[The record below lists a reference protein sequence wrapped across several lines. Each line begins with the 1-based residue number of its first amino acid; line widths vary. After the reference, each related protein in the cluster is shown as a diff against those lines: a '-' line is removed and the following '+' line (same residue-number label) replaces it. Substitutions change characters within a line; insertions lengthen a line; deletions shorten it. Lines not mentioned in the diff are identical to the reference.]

1 MNRMVLAFIA
11 LSSLAFIL
19 HAEKVDSMTPEER
32 AARNERIRE
41 KLKGKT
47 PAELL
52 YMRTGGRVSK
62 PGSGEGKI
70 VFFNAQAFWDSKKLE
85 VYAKNLSIFFQV
97 RIEVVKAE
105 IADFAA
111 LDKAKKDAKATVA
124 MLLIDKPGHPRSLVN
139 YEDNWGIVNLNSFQ
153 TEAKDL
159 DARMKKVIFRTLAL
173 TCGLADAQS
182 IGSLMYPAK
191 DDEAFDELYFPDRPL
206 PNLMIPIIGHLQRL
220 GIKLMTVRTY
230 REACQEGW
238 ADSPKDKWQQAI
250 WDKAHAIP
258 DKPIRIEFDPK
269 KDR

>member
-1 MNRMVLAFIA
+1 MNRMVLAILA
-11 LSSLAFIL
+11 LSSLAFGL
-19 HAEKVDSMTPEER
+19 RAEKVDSMTPEER

-52 YMRTGGRVSK
+52 YMRTGGRVAK

-70 VFFNAQAFWDSKKLE
+70 VFFNAQTLWDSKKVE
-85 VYAKNLSIFFQV
+85 VYANNLSIFFQV

-105 IADFAA
+105 ISDFAV
-111 LDKAKKDAKATVA
+111 LDKAKKDAKAAVA
-124 MLLIDKPGHPRSLVN
+124 ILLVDKPGHPRSLVN

-220 GIKLMTVRTY
+220 GMKLMTVKTY

-238 ADSPKDKWQQAI
+238 AAAPKDGYQKAI
-250 WDKAHAIP
+250 WEKVRQLP
-258 DKPIRIEFDPK
+258 TKPLTIDYDQK
-269 KDR
+269 KGK